1 MATSDSWAQDVIL
14 CDLCDKPT
22 QQFCNSCQVSLCDT
36 CVKRHREQF
45 KSLIHEIVPFLDRKI
60 QLVCPECQHHPG
72 QRCEANCLQC
82 SEPVCLKCIISGPH
96 KGHEVEELTK
106 THENIKQKIEK
117 DTVEIKDKIIPEYQ
131 RKNAEIEKSMSKTKS
146 QFDEIKTESEKLRKL
161 WHQEVDNIFNKIDS
175 MSQSHREENLNVLQ
189 EYHIKLKKVI
199 SEMNETVKQNEK
211 LLKTNKISAVNKYKS
226 KLQVYRD
233 CPENVDS
240 QMPTLGSKIDNGKE
254 LSIEIGDFSA
264 ILKQFPQTSR
274 RADISCMTK
283 TIGELKDKAR
293 VIATIPNDYE
303 SLFGVACVGDAEAWI
318 RGNNRNITRI
328 DIHGSVKDTVH
339 TTCLLGPADIALTRE
354 GELIFSDS
362 NSNTVKIVRLG
373 RSETL
378 ITPPQGAILCRLHCT
393 RSGDILVHMRKL
405 VKIKFTLKQVNK
417 IIRYQGQRIK
427 QEIYDD
433 GQGNPIFPECLS
445 RLFISENNNG
455 DISVSDTEANTV
467 IVMDKTGRVQFGYD
481 GRPAR
486 KKEAF
491 GPRGIITDA
500 VSQII
505 VADYNNNCLHILDQD
520 GQFLRCVDD
529 CGLEK
534 PYGLSVDNEGR
545 LWVGCETGNIKVIQY
560 LKIK

>member
-82 SEPVCLKCIISGPH
+82 SEPVCFKCVISGPH

-117 DTVEIKDKIIPEYQ
+117 DTVEIKAKIIPEYQ

-146 QFDEIKTESEKLRKL
+146 QFDQIKTESEKLRKL

-226 KLQVYRD
+226 NLQVYRD

-264 ILKQFPQTSR
+264 ILKQFPQTSL
-274 RADISCMTK
+274 RADISRMTK
-283 TIGELKDKAR
+283 TIGELKDQAR
-293 VIATIPNDYE
+293 LIATIPTDYE
-303 SLFGVACVGDAEAWI
+303 YLYDVVCVGDAEAWI

-328 DIHGSVKDTVH
+328 DIHGAVKDTVI
-339 TTCLLGPADIALTRE
+339 TTGLLGLYGPDGIALTRE
-354 GELIFSDS
+354 RELIFSDNYS
-362 NSNTVKIVRLG
+362 KTVKIVRHG

-378 ITPPQGAILCRLHCT
+378 ITTPQDKVPCRLHCT
-393 RSGDILVHMRKL
+393 RSGDILIHMRNRDMNNKL
-405 VKIKFTLKQVNK
+405 VNK

-427 QEIYDD
+427 QEIYKD
-433 GQGNPIFPECLS
+433 GQGNPIFTDGS
-445 RLFISENNNG
+445 TSLFMSENNNG
-455 DISVSDTEANTV
+455 DICVSDTNAHTV
-467 IVMDKTGRVQFGYD
+467 IVMEKTGRVKFRYD
-481 GRPAR
+481 GTPAR
-486 KKEAF
+486 RKEAF
-491 GPRGIITDA
+491 ASGGIITD
-500 VSQII
+500 VLSQII

-534 PYGLSVDNEGR
+534 AYGLSEDNEGR
-545 LWVGCETGNIKVIQY
+545 LWVGCETRNIKVIQY
-560 LKIK
+560 LKSN